1 MTALHISRTALAIV
15 LAGCVGFAAAQD
27 KAVQDKAAQDK
38 SAPAPVG
45 VEDLKIRS
53 GKGDR
58 SATRQLAEMY
68 YLGRGGV
75 EQNFAEA
82 ARWYEIL
89 AKQGDR
95 RAQTSLG
102 LIYARGYGV
111 TKNLEL
117 AHKWWN
123 LAALQG
129 DAGAQYNLGTLYF
142 RGEGVA
148 RDYEQAAR
156 WYRDA
161 AQRGHVQAQSK
172 LGSMYYEGQ
181 GLDKSARQAYYWLKV
196 ASLQGDDEAT
206 TALPVVAKGM
216 NADEIRDA
224 DSQAGDWMKKYKK
237 VVGQ

>member
-1 MTALHISRTALAIV
+1 MTASSRIALALV
-15 LAGCVGFAAAQD
+15 LAGCVGIAAA
-27 KAVQDKAAQDK
+27 QDKAAQDK
-38 SAPAPVG
+38 AAPAPVN
-45 VEDLKIRS
+45 VEDLRIRS

-58 SATRQLAEMY
+58 TATRQLAEMY

-75 EQNFAEA
+75 EQNFSEA

-89 AKQGDR
+89 ARQGDR

-117 AHKWWN
+117 AHKWWS

-142 RGEGVA
+142 RGEGVTK
-148 RDYEQAAR
+148 DYEQAAR

-181 GLDKSARQAYYWLKV
+181 GMDKSSRQAYYWLKV
-196 ASLQGDDEAT
+196 AALQGDDEAQS
-206 TALPVVAKGM
+206 ALPVVAKGM
-216 NADEIRDA
+216 SAGEIRDA
-224 DSQAGDWMKKYKK
+224 DDQAGEWMKKYKK
-237 VVGQ
+237 IVGK

>member
-1 MTALHISRTALAIV
+1 MSAKGTSRRVLALL
-15 LAGCVGFAAAQD
+15 LAGCLGV
-27 KAVQDKAAQDK
+27 AVAQDK
-38 SAPAPVG
+38 SAPAKVNL
-45 VEDLKIRS
+45 EDLKVRS
-53 GKGDR
+53 SAGDK

-75 EQNFAEA
+75 EQNFKEA
-82 ARWYEIL
+82 AVWYEKL

-111 TKNLEL
+111 EKSPQL
-117 AHKWWN
+117 AYKWWS

-142 RGEGVA
+142 RGEGIA
-148 RDYEQAAR
+148 RDYEQAVR

-161 AQRGHVQAQSK
+161 AQRGHVQAQAK

-181 GLDKSARQAYYWLKV
+181 GVGKDMHWAYYWLKV
-196 ASLQGDDEAT
+196 AALQGDDEAQ
-206 TALPVVAKGM
+206 AAIPVVAKGM
-216 NADEIRDA
+216 SAGEIKDAETQADE
-224 DSQAGDWMKKYKK
+224 WMKKYKK
-237 VVGQ
+237 IVGK

>member
-1 MTALHISRTALAIV
+1 MSASRISRIVFALVIAACLHTAV
-15 LAGCVGFAAAQD
+15 AQD
-27 KAVQDKAAQDK
+27 VINL
-38 SAPAPVG
+38 
-45 VEDLKIRS
+45 EDLKIRS

-58 SATRQLAEMY
+58 TATRQLAEMF

-111 TKNLEL
+111 TKNLET
-117 AHKWWN
+117 ARKWWS

-142 RGEGVA
+142 RGEGGA
-148 RDYEQAAR
+148 KDYEQAVR

-181 GLDKSARQAYYWLKV
+181 GVEKNMHFAYYWLKI
-196 ASLQGDDEAT
+196 AALQGDDEAQ
-206 TALPVVAKGM
+206 TAVPVVAKGM
-216 NADEIRDA
+216 SADQVRDAESQADE
-224 DSQAGDWMKKYKK
+224 WMKKYKK
-237 VVGQ
+237 IVGK